1 MNDPV
6 LLYPILAACMP
17 LLLYEELVLNTLATL
32 NNLSYYPEPDSYVV
46 QRQQEVTER
55 EELISFPDL
64 VPSHVGCSFPG
75 RSYPRVAWE

>member
-6 LLYPILAACMP
+6 LLCPIPTACMP

-46 QRQQEVTER
+46 QRLQEVTER
-55 EELISFPDL
+55 EELISFPDS
-64 VPSHVGCSFPG
+64 VPGHVWVLA
-75 RSYPRVAWE
+75 PRL